1 MPQFRKTYKWYI
13 ERGLPVPA
21 GVEPKITGYERKT
34 WLWYTNRG
42 LTPPAHL
49 KPPKAVREGSSNVTR
64 LMGNPAPA
72 AFSAPLQPLPEVT
85 TPEESEAG
93 IRKRIKDRF
102 DILETLVADVI
113 EGDVRALIV
122 SGPPGLGKSYTVE
135 QPLQHG
141 DVNCRIVKGF
151 SRATGLFRL
160 LYEFKDE
167 GSILVL
173 DDIDSIFEDLAA
185 LNLLKAATDTTEE
198 RVISWLAESRMT
210 NEENGIPGTFTFE
223 GSIIVLTNLDFD
235 KAIQRGSKIGKHL
248 EAIMSR
254 AHYINLGM
262 KSVRDCMVR
271 IHQVCE
277 ETDMLGNLTKDQKAS
292 VLQFLEDNKS
302 QLREISLRTALKV
315 GTLCASGKANWINVA
330 KVTCCK

>member
-1 MPQFRKTYKWYI
+1 MPQFRKTYNWYI

-21 GVEPKITGYERKT
+21 GVEPKVTGYERKT
-34 WLWYTNRG
+34 WLWYSNRG
-42 LTPPAHL
+42 LVPPAHL
-49 KPPKAVREGSSNVTR
+49 KPPKAIREGSSNVTR
-64 LMGNPAPA
+64 IMPTATAIPALPTQA
-72 AFSAPLQPLPEVT
+72 LPEVT
-85 TPEESEAG
+85 AAEETEAQ
-93 IRKRIKDRF
+93 IRTRIKDRF

-135 QPLQHG
+135 QPLNNG
-141 DVNCRIVKGF
+141 KVNCRIVKGF

-160 LYEFKDE
+160 LYEFSE
-167 GSILVL
+167 AGSILVL
-173 DDIDSIFEDLAA
+173 DDIDNLFEDLAA

-210 NEENGIPGTFTFE
+210 NEEDGIPGTFTFN

-302 QLREISLRTALKV
+302 NLREISLRTALKV
-315 GTLCASGKANWINVA
+315 ATLCASGKANWIDVA